1 MAGVGPSPGT
11 LAGSRFRFCF
21 RFRFRF
27 RFPSSSPS
35 GHVQRV
41 GRPRFG
47 WVKANCRWI
56 YEKETHDNYDPKNQ
70 AHHDLV
76 KALALDRK
84 F

>member
-1 MAGVGPSPGT
+1 MAGVGPSPGSLT
-11 LAGSRFRFCF
+11 GSRFRFRFCF

-27 RFPSSSPS
+27 PSSSSSPS
-35 GHVQRV
+35 SS
-41 GRPRFG
+41 
-47 WVKANCRWI
+47 I